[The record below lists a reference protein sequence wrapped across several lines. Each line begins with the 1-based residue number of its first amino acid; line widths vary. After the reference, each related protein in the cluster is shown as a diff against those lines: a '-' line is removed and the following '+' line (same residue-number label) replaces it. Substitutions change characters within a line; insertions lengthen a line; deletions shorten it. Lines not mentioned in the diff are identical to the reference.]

1 VKVVF
6 WRAAV
11 LVVVLAAWEAV
22 AAPLNPILYIRPS
35 SLPGALVR
43 MWRVPDLPPL
53 ADHVGLTLREIVAAF
68 LLAVAAGLWIGFL
81 LGLRRTVGRIYE
93 PLLSALYAIP
103 SVVWY
108 PSLMLFFGLGPASKI
123 AFGFL
128 LGFFPVVLSVLA
140 GIRQVPAPL
149 VTVAVSMGA
158 GPFTVFRK
166 VMLPAMA
173 STMVGGLR
181 TGLALSVV
189 GVLVGEILGSKSGV
203 GYVIN
208 YAYGLLMTR
217 EYAALVLIIVTAVLA
232 IDAAGALLEA
242 RVRRWAG

>member
-1 VKVVF
+1 VLC
-6 WRAAV
+6 WRVAV
-11 LVVVLAAWEAV
+11 LVVVVAAWEAV

-35 SLPGALVR
+35 SLPAALVR
-43 MWRVPDLPPL
+43 MWRVPELPPL
-53 ADHVGLTLREIVAAF
+53 TDHVWLTVREIIAAY
-68 LLAVAAGLWIGFL
+68 LLAIAAGLWLGFL
-81 LGLRRTVGRIYE
+81 LGLRRSLGRIYE
-93 PLLSALYAIP
+93 PLLAALYAIP

-128 LGFFPVVLSVLA
+128 LAFFPIVLAVLA
-140 GIRQVPAPL
+140 GIRQVPAQL

-158 GPFTVFRK
+158 RPATVFRK

-181 TGLALSVV
+181 AGLALSVV
-189 GVLVGEILGSKSGV
+189 GVLVGEILGARSGI

-217 EYAALVLIIVTAVLA
+217 EYAALVLIIAAAVLA
-232 IDAAGALLEA
+232 VDGAGALVEA

>member
-1 VKVVF
+1 VKVVV
-6 WRAAV
+6 WRVA
-11 LVVVLAAWEAV
+11 LLLAALLVWEIV
-22 AAPLNPILYIRPS
+22 CAPLNPLLYIRPS
-35 SLPGALVR
+35 SLPAALVR
-43 MWRVPDLPPL
+43 MWRVPELPPL
-53 ADHVGLTLREIVAAF
+53 PQHVWLTLREILVAYG
-68 LLAVAAGLWIGFL
+68 LALAAGIWLGFV
-81 LGLRRTVGRIYE
+81 LGLRRTVGRVYG
-93 PLLSALYAIP
+93 PLLAALYAIP

-128 LGFFPVVLSVLA
+128 LGFFPVVLAVLA
-140 GIRQVPAPL
+140 GIRQVPAHL

-158 GPFTVFRK
+158 RPATVFRK

-181 TGLALSVV
+181 TGLALCVV
-189 GVLVGEILGSKSGV
+189 GVLVAEVLGSRAGI

-208 YAYGLLMTR
+208 YAYGLMMTQ
-217 EYAALVLIIVTAVLA
+217 EYAVLVLLVVAAVLA
-232 IDAAGALLEA
+232 IDAAGALVEA

>member
-1 VKVVF
+1 VLLGRV
-6 WRAAV
+6 AV
-11 LVVVLAAWEAV
+11 LALALVAWELV
-22 AAPLNPILYIRPS
+22 AAPLNPLLYIRPS
-35 SLPGALVR
+35 SLPATILR
-43 MWRVPDLPPL
+43 MWRTPELPPL
-53 ADHVGLTLREIVAAF
+53 PQHVWLTLQEIAAAF
-68 LLAVAAGLWIGFL
+68 ALAIAAGLWLGFL

-93 PLLSALYAIP
+93 PLLAALYAIP

-128 LGFFPVVLSVLA
+128 LGFFPIVLAVLA
-140 GIRQVPAPL
+140 GIRQVPAQL

-158 GPFTVFRK
+158 RPATVFRK

-173 STMVGGLR
+173 GTLVGGLR

-189 GVLVGEILGSKSGV
+189 GVLVGEILGSRSGV

-208 YAYGLLMTR
+208 YAYGLMMTH
-217 EYAALVLIIVTAVLA
+217 EYAVLVLIVAAAVLA
-232 IDAAGALLEA
+232 IDGAGALLEA